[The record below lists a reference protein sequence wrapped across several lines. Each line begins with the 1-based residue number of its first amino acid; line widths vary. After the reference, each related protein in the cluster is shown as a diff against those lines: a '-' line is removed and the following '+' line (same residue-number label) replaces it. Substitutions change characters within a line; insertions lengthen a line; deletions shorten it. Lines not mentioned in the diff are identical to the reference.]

1 MHDEADG
8 VPAAPLPLAPF
19 AAESSDTLVGASP
32 HAVPRLAVVGVP
44 GDTPAVEQVDAFV
57 GSCADPK
64 SPADAPAAPVA
75 RDRSVARTP
84 ESVVVMLDRLA
95 SASAVGPLV
104 CGAGALPFGADGLVV
119 VEVVAGALALVPGAL
134 AVVDPRDAP
143 LGAGAAPVVTVAGSL
158 DEMTAGPTLPPLAVA
173 VPPAAGCS
181 GPVGAE
187 GWTES
192 PGSPASA
199 ALPPKWSSAITA
211 SV

>member
-64 SPADAPAAPVA
+64 SPADAPAAPRA
-75 RDRSVARTP
+75 LDRNVARTP
-84 ESVVVMLDRLA
+84 ESVVVMLVRLA
-95 SASAVGPLV
+95 SASAVGWLA
-104 CGAGALPFGADGLVV
+104 CGVGALPLGADGFVV

-134 AVVDPRDAP
+134 AVVDPRDMP
-143 LGAGAAPVVTVAGSL
+143 LGSGAAPLETVAGSL
-158 DEMTAGPTLPPLAVA
+158 DEMTAGPRAPPLAVA
-173 VPPAAGCS
+173 VPPATGCS
-181 GPVGAE
+181 GPVGAT
-187 GWTES
+187 G
-192 PGSPASA
+192 
-199 ALPPKWSSAITA
+199 
-211 SV
+211 